1 MSKPTTNNIDVSESV
16 LTATNNDVYYS
27 QNAVDELQN
36 NIKCLQKENEEL
48 KKKKDEYY
56 LINLDYETKISYL
69 IQALEE
75 INILAKNYCNACDE
89 FKAKTYKALE
99 EIRNEIG
106 DLKNINRLINLQKI
120 LDTINEVLNDR
131 DWKKE
136 EIRGILNA

>member
-131 DWKKE
+131 D
-136 EIRGILNA
+136 